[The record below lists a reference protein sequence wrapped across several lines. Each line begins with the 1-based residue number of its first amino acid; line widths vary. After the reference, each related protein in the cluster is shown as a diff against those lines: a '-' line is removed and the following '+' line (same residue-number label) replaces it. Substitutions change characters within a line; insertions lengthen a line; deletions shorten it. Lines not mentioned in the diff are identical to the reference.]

1 MAGRKDPIGRVK
13 LAFLASRNGSAFRA
27 AVEAVGQ
34 GRLAADIV
42 LLATNSAKAPALD
55 FARERG
61 VACKVIPTAADPA
74 AADRELAAALAVA
87 GADWVV
93 LSGYLRRIGP
103 AVLARFPDRILNIHP
118 GPLPAFGGEGM
129 YGRRV
134 HEAVIAAGAAQ
145 SEVTI
150 HLVDGEYDHGRV
162 LGRWPVPVEAGD
174 TPETLEQRVTALEPE
189 VMTRTLVAL
198 AEGRLEGL
206 QAS

>member
-1 MAGRKDPIGRVK
+1 VTARLK

-27 AVEAVGQ
+27 AVEAAGA

-42 LLATNSAKAPALD
+42 LLVSNSAKAPALD

-61 VACKVIPTAADPA
+61 ISHKVITTAADPDT
-74 AADRELAAALAVA
+74 ADRQLAKTLVA
-87 GADWVV
+87 SGADWVV
-93 LSGYLRRIGP
+93 LSGYLRRSGP

-134 HEAVIAAGAAQ
+134 HEAVIAAGVPASA
-145 SEVTI
+145 VTI
-150 HLVDGEYDHGRV
+150 HLVDGEYDHGLV
-162 LGRWPVPVEAGD
+162 LGRWPVPVEVGD
-174 TPETLEQRVTALEPE
+174 TAETLEQRITALEPE
-189 VMTRTLVAL
+189 VMTRTLVDL
-198 AEGRLEGL
+198 AEGRLRVD

>member
-1 MAGRKDPIGRVK
+1 VTPRLK

-27 AVEAVGQ
+27 AVEAARA

-42 LLATNSAKAPALD
+42 VLVSNSAKAPALD

-61 VACKVIPTAADPA
+61 IACEVIPTAADPE
-74 AADRELAAALAVA
+74 AADQALAGTLAAS

-103 AVLARFPDRILNIHP
+103 AVLARFADRILNIHP

-134 HEAVIAAGAAQ
+134 HEAVIAAGVPQ

-174 TPETLEQRVTALEPE
+174 TPQALEQRVTALEPD
-189 VMTRTLVAL
+189 VMTRTLIDL
-198 AEGRLEGL
+198 AEGRLEL
-206 QAS
+206 SQAS

>member
-1 MAGRKDPIGRVK
+1 MTPRLR

-27 AVEAVGQ
+27 AVEAAEA

-42 LLATNSAKAPALD
+42 LLVSNSARAAALD
-55 FARERG
+55 FARARG
-61 VACKVIPTAADPA
+61 VPCTVIPTAADPE
-74 AADRELAAALAVA
+74 AADRALADALAAS

-134 HEAVIAAGAAQ
+134 HEAVIAAGAPQ

-162 LGRWPVPVEAGD
+162 LGRWSVPVESGD

-189 VMTRTLVAL
+189 VMTRTLIAL

>member
-1 MAGRKDPIGRVK
+1 VTARLK

-27 AVEAVGQ
+27 AVEAAGA

-42 LLATNSAKAPALD
+42 LLVSNSAKAPALD

-61 VACKVIPTAADPA
+61 IAHLVISTAANPD
-74 AADRELAAALAVA
+74 AADRQLAETLVA
-87 GADWVV
+87 SGADWVV

-134 HEAVIAAGAAQ
+134 HEAVIAAQVPSSA
-145 SEVTI
+145 VTI

-174 TPETLEQRVTALEPE
+174 TAETLEQRITALEPE
-189 VMTRTLVAL
+189 VMTRTLIDL
-198 AEGRLEGL
+198 TEGRLRVD

>member
-1 MAGRKDPIGRVK
+1 MTPRLK

-27 AVEAVGQ
+27 AVEAARA
-34 GRLAADIV
+34 GRLSADIV
-42 LLATNSAKAPALD
+42 LLVSNSAKAPALD

-61 VACKVIPTAADPA
+61 IACAVIATAADPE
-74 AADRELAAALAVA
+74 AADQALAAALAA
-87 GADWVV
+87 SGADWVV

-103 AVLARFPDRILNIHP
+103 AVLARFADRILNIHP

-134 HEAVIAAGAAQ
+134 HEAVIAAGVPQ

-174 TPETLEQRVTALEPE
+174 TPQALEQRVTALEPE
-189 VMTRTLVAL
+189 VMTRTLIDL
-198 AEGRLEGL
+198 AEGRLEPS

>member
-1 MAGRKDPIGRVK
+1 MTSRLK

-27 AVEAVGQ
+27 AVEAAEAGP
-34 GRLAADIV
+34 LAADIV
-42 LLATNSAKAPALD
+42 LLVSNSARAPALD
-55 FARERG
+55 FASARG
-61 VACKVIPTAADPA
+61 IPHRVIPTAVDPG
-74 AADRELAAALAVA
+74 AADRELAEALAA
-87 GADWVV
+87 SGADWVV

-134 HEAVIAAGAAQ
+134 HEAVIAAGAPQ

-162 LGRWPVPVEAGD
+162 LGRWPVPVEPGD

-189 VMTRTLVAL
+189 VMTRILMDL
-198 AEGRLEGL
+198 AEGRLEPS

>member
-1 MAGRKDPIGRVK
+1 VIPRLK

-27 AVEAVGQ
+27 AVEAAGA
-34 GRLAADIV
+34 GRLPADIV
-42 LLATNSAKAPALD
+42 LLVSNSAKAPALD
-55 FARERG
+55 FARDQGIPCE
-61 VACKVIPTAADPA
+61 VIHTAADPD
-74 AADRELAAALAVA
+74 AADQALAAALAA
-87 GADWVV
+87 SGADWVV

-103 AVLARFPDRILNIHP
+103 AVLGRFPERILNIHP

-134 HEAVIAAGAAQ
+134 HEAVIAAGVPQ

-174 TPETLEQRVTALEPE
+174 TPQALEQRVTALEPE
-189 VMTRTLVAL
+189 VMTRTLIDL
-198 AEGRLEGL
+198 AEGRLEL
-206 QAS
+206 SQAS

>member
-1 MAGRKDPIGRVK
+1 MTPRLK

-27 AVEAVGQ
+27 AVEAAGA

-42 LLATNSAKAPALD
+42 LLVSNSPKAPALD

-61 VACKVIPTAADPA
+61 ISHRVITTGTDPDT
-74 AADRELAAALAVA
+74 ADRELAEALVA
-87 GADWVV
+87 SGADWVV

-103 AVLARFPDRILNIHP
+103 AVLAQFPDRILNIHP

-134 HEAVIAAGAAQ
+134 HEAVIAAGAPQ

-174 TPETLEQRVTALEPE
+174 TPEALEQRVTALEPE
-189 VMTRTLVAL
+189 VMTRTLIDL
-198 AEGRLEGL
+198 AEGRLEPS

>member
-1 MAGRKDPIGRVK
+1 MTARLK

-27 AVEAVGQ
+27 AVEAAGA

-42 LLATNSAKAPALD
+42 LLVSNSAKAPALD

-61 VACKVIPTAADPA
+61 ISHRVIPTAADPDI
-74 AADRELAAALAVA
+74 ADRELAETLIAS

-103 AVLARFPDRILNIHP
+103 AVLDQFPDRILNIHP

-134 HEAVIAAGAAQ
+134 HEAVIAAGVPASA
-145 SEVTI
+145 VTI

-162 LGRWPVPVEAGD
+162 LGRWPVPVVAGD
-174 TPETLEQRVTALEPE
+174 TAETLEQRITALEPE
-189 VMTRTLVAL
+189 VMTRTLVDL
-198 AEGRLEGL
+198 AEGRLRVD

>member
-1 MAGRKDPIGRVK
+1 MTPRLK

-27 AVEAVGQ
+27 AVEAAGA

-42 LLATNSAKAPALD
+42 LLVSNSAKAPALD
-55 FARERG
+55 FARDQGIPCE
-61 VACKVIPTAADPA
+61 VINTAADPD
-74 AADRELAAALAVA
+74 AADHQFAETLVA
-87 GADWVV
+87 SGADWVV

-103 AVLARFPDRILNIHP
+103 AVLACFPDRILNIHP

-134 HEAVIAAGAAQ
+134 HEAVIAAQVPSSA
-145 SEVTI
+145 VTI

-174 TPETLEQRVTALEPE
+174 TAQTLEQRITALEPE
-189 VMTRTLVAL
+189 VMTRTLADL
-198 AEGRLEGL
+198 AEGRLHVD

>member
-1 MAGRKDPIGRVK
+1 MSPRLR

-27 AVEAVGQ
+27 AVAAAGE

-42 LLATNSAKAPALD
+42 LLASNTAKAPALD
-55 FARERG
+55 FARDRG
-61 VACKVIPTAADPA
+61 VPCTVIPTAVDPE
-74 AADRELAAALAVA
+74 AADRALAEALAAS

-103 AVLARFPDRILNIHP
+103 AVLARFPERILNIHP

-134 HEAVIAAGAAQ
+134 HEAVIAAGAPQ

-162 LGRWPVPVEAGD
+162 LGRWPVRVEPGD
-174 TPETLEQRVTALEPE
+174 TPETLERRVTALEPE

>member
-1 MAGRKDPIGRVK
+1 VTARLK

-27 AVEAVGQ
+27 AVEAARAE
-34 GRLAADIV
+34 RLPADIV
-42 LLATNSAKAPALD
+42 LLVSNSAKAPALD

-61 VACKVIPTAADPA
+61 IACEVIPTAADPE
-74 AADRELAAALAVA
+74 AADQALAGALAAS

-103 AVLARFPDRILNIHP
+103 AVLAQFADRILNIHP

-134 HEAVIAAGAAQ
+134 HEAVIAAGVPQ

-162 LGRWPVPVEAGD
+162 LGRWPVPVEVGD
-174 TPETLEQRVTALEPE
+174 TPEALEQRVTALEPE
-189 VMTRTLVAL
+189 VMTRTLIDL
-198 AEGRLEGL
+198 AEGRLEPS

>member
-1 MAGRKDPIGRVK
+1 MTPRLK

-27 AVEAVGQ
+27 AVEAAGE
-34 GRLAADIV
+34 GRLPADIV
-42 LLATNSAKAPALD
+42 LLVSNSAKAPALD
-55 FARERG
+55 FACERG
-61 VACKVIPTAADPA
+61 IACTVIPTAADPE
-74 AADRELAAALAVA
+74 AADQALADALAAS

-103 AVLARFPDRILNIHP
+103 AVLGRFPERILNIHP

-134 HEAVIAAGAAQ
+134 HEAVIAAGVPQ

-174 TPETLEQRVTALEPE
+174 TPQALEQRVTALEPE
-189 VMTRTLVAL
+189 VMTRTLIDL
-198 AEGRLEGL
+198 AEGRLEL
-206 QAS
+206 SQAS

>member
-1 MAGRKDPIGRVK
+1 MTPRLK
-13 LAFLASRNGSAFRA
+13 LAFLASRKGSAFRA
-27 AVEAVGQ
+27 AVEAAGA
-34 GRLAADIV
+34 GRLAADI
-42 LLATNSAKAPALD
+42 LLLVSNSAKAPALD

-61 VACKVIPTAADPA
+61 IAHEVITTAADPDT
-74 AADRELAAALAVA
+74 ADLQLAETLVA
-87 GADWVV
+87 SGADWVV

-134 HEAVIAAGAAQ
+134 HEAVIATQVPASA
-145 SEVTI
+145 VTI

-162 LGRWPVPVEAGD
+162 LGRWSVPVVAGD
-174 TPETLEQRVTALEPE
+174 TAETLEQRITALEPE
-189 VMTRTLVAL
+189 VMTRTLIDL
-198 AEGRLEGL
+198 AEGRLRVD

>member
-1 MAGRKDPIGRVK
+1 VIPRLK

-27 AVEAVGQ
+27 AVEAARA

-42 LLATNSAKAPALD
+42 LLVSNSAKAPALD

-61 VACKVIPTAADPA
+61 IACTVIPTAADPD
-74 AADRELAAALAVA
+74 AADQALAAALAA
-87 GADWVV
+87 SGADWVV

-103 AVLARFPDRILNIHP
+103 AVLARYPERILNIHP

-134 HEAVIAAGAAQ
+134 HEAVIAAGVPQ

-174 TPETLEQRVTALEPE
+174 TPQALEQRVTALEPE
-189 VMTRTLVAL
+189 VMTRTLIDL
-198 AEGRLEGL
+198 AEGRLEL
-206 QAS
+206 SQAS

>member
-1 MAGRKDPIGRVK
+1 VTARLK

-27 AVEAVGQ
+27 AVEAAGE

-42 LLATNSAKAPALD
+42 LLVSNSAKAPALD

-61 VACKVIPTAADPA
+61 IACTVIPTAADPE
-74 AADRELAAALAVA
+74 AADQALADALAAS

-103 AVLARFPDRILNIHP
+103 AVLARYPERILNIHP

-134 HEAVIAAGAAQ
+134 HEAVIAAGVPQ

-174 TPETLEQRVTALEPE
+174 TPQALEQRVTALEPE
-189 VMTRTLVAL
+189 VMTRTLIDL
-198 AEGRLEGL
+198 AEGRLEPS

>member
-1 MAGRKDPIGRVK
+1 VTPRLK

-27 AVEAVGQ
+27 AVEAARA

-42 LLATNSAKAPALD
+42 LLVSNSAKAPALD

-61 VACKVIPTAADPA
+61 IACKVIPTAADPD
-74 AADRELAAALAVA
+74 AADQALADA
-87 GADWVV
+87 LGASGADWV
-93 LSGYLRRIGP
+93 P
-103 AVLARFPDRILNIHP
+103 ERILNIHP

-134 HEAVIAAGAAQ
+134 HEAVIAAGVPQ

-174 TPETLEQRVTALEPE
+174 TPQALEQRVTALEPE
-189 VMTRTLVAL
+189 VMTRTLIDL
-198 AEGRLEGL
+198 AEGRLEPS

>member
-1 MAGRKDPIGRVK
+1 MTPRLK

-27 AVEAVGQ
+27 AVEAARD
-34 GRLAADIV
+34 GRLSADIV
-42 LLATNSAKAPALD
+42 LLVSNSAKAPALD

-61 VACKVIPTAADPA
+61 IACAVIPTAADPE
-74 AADRELAAALAVA
+74 AADQALAAALDAS

-103 AVLARFPDRILNIHP
+103 AVLAQYPERILNIHP

-134 HEAVIAAGAAQ
+134 HEAVIAAGAQQ

-174 TPETLEQRVTALEPE
+174 TPEALEQRVTALEPE
-189 VMTRTLVAL
+189 VMTRVLIDL
-198 AEGRLEGL
+198 AEGRLEPS

>member
-1 MAGRKDPIGRVK
+1 VSARLK

-27 AVEAVGQ
+27 AVEAAGA

-42 LLATNSAKAPALD
+42 LLVSNSAKAPALD

-61 VACKVIPTAADPA
+61 IAHEVITTAADPDT
-74 AADRELAAALAVA
+74 ADLRLTEALAAS

-134 HEAVIAAGAAQ
+134 HEAVIAAGAPQ

-162 LGRWPVPVEAGD
+162 LGRWPVQVERGD

-189 VMTRTLVAL
+189 VMTWTLIAL

>member
-1 MAGRKDPIGRVK
+1 MTPRLK

-27 AVEAVGQ
+27 AVEAARE
-34 GRLAADIV
+34 GRLSADIV
-42 LLATNSAKAPALD
+42 LLVSNSAKAPALD

-61 VACKVIPTAADPA
+61 ITCQVIPTAADPE
-74 AADRELAAALAVA
+74 AADQALAAALAA
-87 GADWVV
+87 SGADWVV

-134 HEAVIAAGAAQ
+134 HEAVIAAGVPQ

-174 TPETLEQRVTALEPE
+174 TPEALEQRVTALEPE
-189 VMTRTLVAL
+189 VMTRTLIEI
-198 AEGRLEGL
+198 AEGRLEPS

>member
-1 MAGRKDPIGRVK
+1 MTARLK

-27 AVEAVGQ
+27 AVEAARA
-34 GRLAADIV
+34 GRLAADLV
-42 LLATNSAKAPALD
+42 LLVSNSAKAPALD

-61 VACKVIPTAADPA
+61 IACEVIPTAADPE
-74 AADRELAAALAVA
+74 AADQALAGTLAAS

-103 AVLARFPDRILNIHP
+103 AVLARFADRILNIHP

-134 HEAVIAAGAAQ
+134 HEAVIAAGVPQ

-174 TPETLEQRVTALEPE
+174 TPQALEQRVTALEPE
-189 VMTRTLVAL
+189 VMTRTLIDL
-198 AEGRLEGL
+198 AEGRLEL
-206 QAS
+206 SQAS

>member
-1 MAGRKDPIGRVK
+1 MTPRLR

-27 AVEAVGQ
+27 AIEAAEA

-42 LLATNSAKAPALD
+42 LLVSNSARAPALD
-55 FARERG
+55 FARAR
-61 VACKVIPTAADPA
+61 ALPHRVIPTAVDPE
-74 AADRELAAALAVA
+74 AADRELAEALAA
-87 GADWVV
+87 SGADWIV

-134 HEAVIAAGAAQ
+134 HEAVIAAGAPQ

-162 LGRWPVPVEAGD
+162 LGRWPVPVEPGD

-189 VMTRTLVAL
+189 VMTRTLIEL
-198 AEGRLEGL
+198 AEGRLRVD

>member
-1 MAGRKDPIGRVK
+1 MSPRLK

-42 LLATNSAKAPALD
+42 LLGTNTAKAPALD
-55 FARERG
+55 FARARG
-61 VACKVIPTAADPA
+61 IPHRVIPTAVDPE
-74 AADRELAAALAVA
+74 AADRELAEALAA
-87 GADWVV
+87 SGADWIV

-134 HEAVIAAGAAQ
+134 HEAVIAAGAPQ

-162 LGRWPVPVEAGD
+162 LGRWPVPVEPGD

-189 VMTRTLVAL
+189 VMTRTLIEL
-198 AEGRLEGL
+198 AEGRLRID

>member
-1 MAGRKDPIGRVK
+1 MTARLK

-27 AVEAVGQ
+27 AVEAAGA
-34 GRLAADIV
+34 GRLAADIG
-42 LLATNSAKAPALD
+42 LLVSNTPKAPALD
-55 FARERG
+55 FA
-61 VACKVIPTAADPA
+61 TATDPDTADLQLA
-74 AADRELAAALAVA
+74 EALAAS

-134 HEAVIAAGAAQ
+134 HEAVIAAQVPASA
-145 SEVTI
+145 VTI

-174 TPETLEQRVTALEPE
+174 TAETLEQRITALEPE
-189 VMTRTLVAL
+189 VMTRTLVDL
-198 AEGRLEGL
+198 AEGRLRVD

>member
-1 MAGRKDPIGRVK
+1 MSPRLR

-27 AVEAVGQ
+27 AVAAAGE
-34 GRLAADIV
+34 GRLEADIV
-42 LLATNSAKAPALD
+42 LLASNMAKAPALD
-55 FARERG
+55 FARDRG
-61 VACKVIPTAADPA
+61 VPCTVIPTAADLE
-74 AADRELAAALAVA
+74 AADRALAEALAAS
-87 GADWVV
+87 GADWLV

-103 AVLARFPDRILNIHP
+103 AVLARFPERILNIHP

-134 HEAVIAAGAAQ
+134 HEAVIAAGAPQ

-162 LGRWPVPVEAGD
+162 LGRWPVPVAPGD

>member
-1 MAGRKDPIGRVK
+1 VTPRLK

-27 AVEAVGQ
+27 AVEAARA

-42 LLATNSAKAPALD
+42 LLVSNSAKAPALD

-61 VACKVIPTAADPA
+61 IACAVIPTAADPE
-74 AADRELAAALAVA
+74 AADQALAAALAA
-87 GADWVV
+87 CGADWVV

-103 AVLARFPDRILNIHP
+103 AVLARFADRILNIHP

-134 HEAVIAAGAAQ
+134 HEAVIAAGVPQ

-162 LGRWPVPVEAGD
+162 LGRWPVPVDAGD
-174 TPETLEQRVTALEPE
+174 TPQALEQRVTALEPE
-189 VMTRTLVAL
+189 VMTRTLIEI
-198 AEGRLEGL
+198 AEGRLEPS

>member
-1 MAGRKDPIGRVK
+1 MIPRLK

-27 AVEAVGQ
+27 AVEAARA

-42 LLATNSAKAPALD
+42 LLVSNSAKAPALD

-61 VACKVIPTAADPA
+61 IACTVIPTAADPD
-74 AADRELAAALAVA
+74 AADQALAAALAA
-87 GADWVV
+87 SGADWVV

-103 AVLARFPDRILNIHP
+103 AVLARYPERILNIHP

-134 HEAVIAAGAAQ
+134 HEAVIAAGVPQ

-174 TPETLEQRVTALEPE
+174 TPQALEQRVTALEPE
-189 VMTRTLVAL
+189 VMTRTLIDL
-198 AEGRLEGL
+198 AEGRLEPS

>member
-1 MAGRKDPIGRVK
+1 MSPRLK

-27 AVEAVGQ
+27 AVAAARA
-34 GRLAADIV
+34 GRLGADIV
-42 LLATNSAKAPALD
+42 LLVSNSAKAPALD

-61 VACKVIPTAADPA
+61 IACAVIPTAADPE
-74 AADRELAAALAVA
+74 AADQALADALAAS

-134 HEAVIAAGAAQ
+134 HEAVIAAGVPQ

-174 TPETLEQRVTALEPE
+174 TPEALEQRVTALEPE
-189 VMTRTLVAL
+189 VMTRTLIDL
-198 AEGRLEGL
+198 AEGRLRVD
-206 QAS
+206 QVS

>member
-1 MAGRKDPIGRVK
+1 VIPRLK

-27 AVEAVGQ
+27 AVEAARA

-42 LLATNSAKAPALD
+42 LLVSNSAKAPALD

-61 VACKVIPTAADPA
+61 IACTVIPTAADPE
-74 AADRELAAALAVA
+74 AADQALADALAAS

-103 AVLARFPDRILNIHP
+103 AVLARYPERILNIHP

-134 HEAVIAAGAAQ
+134 HEAVIAAGVPQ

-174 TPETLEQRVTALEPE
+174 TPQALEQRVTALEPE
-189 VMTRTLVAL
+189 VMTRTLIDL
-198 AEGRLEGL
+198 AEGRLEL
-206 QAS
+206 SQAS

>member
-1 MAGRKDPIGRVK
+1 MTPRLK

-27 AVEAVGQ
+27 AVEAARA
-34 GRLAADIV
+34 GRLSADIV
-42 LLATNSAKAPALD
+42 LLVSNSAKAPALD

-61 VACKVIPTAADPA
+61 IACQVIPTAADPE
-74 AADRELAAALAVA
+74 AADQALADTLAAS

-134 HEAVIAAGAAQ
+134 HEAVIAAGAPQ

-174 TPETLEQRVTALEPE
+174 TPQALEQRVTALEPE
-189 VMTRTLVAL
+189 VMTRTLIDL
-198 AEGRLEGL
+198 AEGRLEPS

>member
-1 MAGRKDPIGRVK
+1 VTPRLK

-27 AVEAVGQ
+27 AVEAARA
-34 GRLAADIV
+34 GRLPADIV
-42 LLATNSAKAPALD
+42 LLVSNSAKAPALD

-61 VACKVIPTAADPA
+61 IACKVIPTAADPD
-74 AADRELAAALAVA
+74 AADQALAAALAA
-87 GADWVV
+87 SGADWVV

-103 AVLARFPDRILNIHP
+103 AVLARYPERILNIHP

-134 HEAVIAAGAAQ
+134 HEAVIAAGVPQ

-174 TPETLEQRVTALEPE
+174 TPQALEQRVTALEPE
-189 VMTRTLVAL
+189 VMTRTLIDL
-198 AEGRLEGL
+198 AEGRLEPS

>member
-1 MAGRKDPIGRVK
+1 MTSRLK

-27 AVEAVGQ
+27 AVEAVEAR
-34 GRLAADIV
+34 RLAADIV
-42 LLATNSAKAPALD
+42 LLVSNSARAPALD
-55 FARERG
+55 FARARG
-61 VACKVIPTAADPA
+61 IPHQVIPTAADPD
-74 AADRELAAALAVA
+74 AADRELAEALAA
-87 GADWVV
+87 SGAHWVV

-103 AVLARFPDRILNIHP
+103 AVLARFPNRILNIHP

-134 HEAVIAAGAAQ
+134 HEAVIAAGAPQ

-162 LGRWPVPVEAGD
+162 LGRWPVPVEPGD
-174 TPETLEQRVTALEPE
+174 TPEALEQRVTALEPE
-189 VMTRTLVAL
+189 VMTRTLIDL
-198 AEGRLEGL
+198 AEGRLEPS

>member
-1 MAGRKDPIGRVK
+1 MTPRLK

-27 AVEAVGQ
+27 AVAAAGE

-42 LLATNSAKAPALD
+42 LLVSNSAKAPALD

-61 VACKVIPTAADPA
+61 IACGVIPTAADPE
-74 AADRELAAALAVA
+74 AADQALAAALDAS

-103 AVLARFPDRILNIHP
+103 AVLARYPERILNIHP

-134 HEAVIAAGAAQ
+134 HEAVIAAGVPQ

-162 LGRWPVPVEAGD
+162 LGRWPVPVEAGE
-174 TPETLEQRVTALEPE
+174 TPEALEQRVTALEPE
-189 VMTRTLVAL
+189 VMTRTLIEI
-198 AEGRLEGL
+198 AEGRLEPS